1 MIKVLF
7 YLTGIYN
14 GGTEI
19 ALHNLVSCI
28 GKTKY
33 DIYVTYTDKENSDIE
48 IINKIKPYVNF
59 INIEDRF
66 SIDILIYCTD
76 ALNDKEILLE
86 NIKYKKSYF
95 WFHYFWPSQEEFL
108 KYTINNNLI
117 DGVIAVSQTT
127 KDKLLKL
134 QDFTIEEN
142 KISVIHNILNSN
154 SILEKSLE
162 PVTMDLSDE
171 LNLITVARLAPV
183 KGYERVKYLADAL
196 LAKNIN
202 FKWFI
207 LGKANNSE
215 KEYDQKIKKLLEPY
229 KNIYFLG
236 EQQNPYK
243 YMKNCDYTVILSE
256 RETWSLVIT
265 ESKILGIP
273 CITTDFDG
281 VIEQITPME
290 NGIIISRENVNT
302 YYNKVD
308 DIINDKEKLKE
319 NLKNFKYDISN
330 ILNKWD
336 ELLIL

>member
-1 MIKVLF
+1 MIKLLF
-7 YLTGIYN
+7 YISGIYN

-19 ALHNLVSCI
+19 ALYNLLSYI
-28 GKTKY
+28 DKTKY

-48 IINKIKPYVNF
+48 MINKIKPYVNF
-59 INIEDRF
+59 INIEDKF
-66 SIDILIYCTD
+66 STDILIYCTD

-117 DGVIAVSQTT
+117 NGVIAVSQST
-127 KDKLLKL
+127 KERLLQL
-134 QDFTIEEN
+134 QDFTIQEN
-142 KISVIHNILNSN
+142 KILVIHNILNSD

-196 LAKNIN
+196 IAKNVD

-215 KEYDQKIKKLLEPY
+215 KEYERKIKKLLEPY

-281 VIEQITPME
+281 VTEQITPME

-302 YYNKVD
+302 YCDKVD
-308 DIINDKEKLKE
+308 DIINSKEKLKE
-319 NLKNFKYDISN
+319 NLKNFKYDINN

-336 ELLIL
+336 ELFTL

>member
-1 MIKVLF
+1 MIKLLF
-7 YLTGIYN
+7 YISGIYN

-19 ALHNLVSCI
+19 ALYNLLSYI
-28 GKTKY
+28 DKTKY
-33 DIYVTYTDKENSDIE
+33 DIYVTYTDIENSDIE
-48 IINKIKPYVNF
+48 MINKIKPYVNF
-59 INIEDRF
+59 INIEDKF
-66 SIDILIYCTD
+66 STDILIYCTD

-117 DGVIAVSQTT
+117 NGVIAVSQST
-127 KDKLLKL
+127 KERLLQL
-134 QDFTIEEN
+134 QDFTIQEN
-142 KISVIHNILNSN
+142 KILVIHNILNSD

-196 LAKNIN
+196 IAKNVD

-215 KEYDQKIKKLLEPY
+215 KEYERKIKKLLEPY

-281 VIEQITPME
+281 VTEQITPME

-302 YYNKVD
+302 YCDKID
-308 DIINDKEKLKE
+308 DIINSKEKLKE
-319 NLKNFKYDISN
+319 NLKNFKYDINN

-336 ELLIL
+336 ELFTL

>member
-1 MIKVLF
+1 MIKLLF
-7 YLTGIYN
+7 YISGIYN

-19 ALHNLVSCI
+19 ALYNLLSYI
-28 GKTKY
+28 DKTKY

-48 IINKIKPYVNF
+48 MINKIKPYVNF
-59 INIEDRF
+59 INIEDKF
-66 SIDILIYCTD
+66 STDILIYCTD

-117 DGVIAVSQTT
+117 NGVIAVSQST
-127 KDKLLKL
+127 KERLLQL
-134 QDFTIEEN
+134 QDFTIQEN
-142 KISVIHNILNSN
+142 KILVIHNILNSD

-196 LAKNIN
+196 IAKNVD

-207 LGKANNSE
+207 LGKSNNSE
-215 KEYDQKIKKLLEPY
+215 KEYGQKIKKLLEPY

-281 VIEQITPME
+281 VTEQITPME

-302 YYNKVD
+302 YCDKVD
-308 DIINDKEKLKE
+308 DIINSKEKLKE
-319 NLKNFKYDISN
+319 NLKNFKYDINN

-336 ELLIL
+336 ELFTL

>member
-1 MIKVLF
+1 MIKLLF
-7 YLTGIYN
+7 YISGIYN

-19 ALHNLVSCI
+19 ALYNLLSYI
-28 GKTKY
+28 DKTKY
-33 DIYVTYTDKENSDIE
+33 DIYVTYTDIENSDIE
-48 IINKIKPYVNF
+48 MINKIKPYVNF
-59 INIEDRF
+59 INIEDKF
-66 SIDILIYCTD
+66 STDILIYCTD

-117 DGVIAVSQTT
+117 NGVIAVSQST
-127 KDKLLKL
+127 KERLLQL
-134 QDFTIEEN
+134 QDFTIQEN
-142 KISVIHNILNSN
+142 KILVIHNILNSD

-196 LAKNIN
+196 IAKNVD

-215 KEYDQKIKKLLEPY
+215 KEYERKIKKLLEPY

-281 VIEQITPME
+281 VTEQITPME

-302 YYNKVD
+302 YCDKVD
-308 DIINDKEKLKE
+308 DIINSKEKLKE
-319 NLKNFKYDISN
+319 NLKNFKYDINN

-336 ELLIL
+336 ELFTL